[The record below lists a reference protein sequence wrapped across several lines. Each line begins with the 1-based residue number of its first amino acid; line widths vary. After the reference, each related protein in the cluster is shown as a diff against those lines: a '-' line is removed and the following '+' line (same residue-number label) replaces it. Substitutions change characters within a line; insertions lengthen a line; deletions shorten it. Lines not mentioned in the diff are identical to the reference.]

1 MFTPSLAVVSIYFKR
16 RRAFGITATG
26 SAAGGLIFPSMA
38 RQLIGSIGFACAVG
52 AMGLVQ
58 LITLVM
64 ANLLLRPRI
73 PPRQPGPWIDLA
85 SFKEKGYLFFAIEI
99 FASICYW

>member
-1 MFTPSLAVVSIYFKR
+1 M
-16 RRAFGITATG
+16 
-26 SAAGGLIFPSMA
+26 FPSMA
-38 RQLIGSIGFACAVG
+38 RQLLGSIGFAWTVR

-73 PPRQPGPWIDLA
+73 PPRQSGPWIDLA
-85 SFKEKGYLFFAIEI
+85 QLESSL
-99 FASICYW
+99 